1 MSERELKLKRI
12 CTNIEDGNYTGDPH
26 GCTTIA
32 GTLHLKYRLGGRDHP
47 QDYLVLVHDGYYE
60 DSGYYEE
67 GVFTRQEVDSI
78 CRAFAKRKR
87 DIKDKEKSKIFDSI
101 VI

>member
-26 GCTTIA
+26 GCTKIA
-32 GTLHLKYRLGGRDHP
+32 GTLHLKYLAGGRDHNH
-47 QDYLVLVHDGYYE
+47 DYLVLV
-60 DSGYYEE
+60 DSGNYEE
-67 GVFTRQEVDSI
+67 EVFTRQEVDSI
-78 CRAFAKRKR
+78 HQAFAKRER
-87 DIKDKEKSKIFDSI
+87 AIDANEKSKIFDSI

>member
-12 CTNIEDGNYTGDPH
+12 CTNIESGNYTGEPH

-32 GTLHLKYRLGGRDHP
+32 GTLHLKYRVGGRDHNH
-47 QDYLVLVHDGYYE
+47 DYLVLVH
-60 DSGYYEE
+60 SGYYEE

-78 CRAFAKRKR
+78 HQSFAKRKR
-87 DIKDKEKSKIFDSI
+87 VIEANEKSKIFDSI

>member
-12 CTNIEDGNYTGDPH
+12 CTNIEEGNYTGDPH

-32 GTLHLKYRLGGRDHP
+32 GTLHLKYRVGGRDHP
-47 QDYLVLVHDGYYE
+47 QDYLVLVH
-60 DSGYYEE
+60 SGYYEE

-78 CRAFAKRKR
+78 ARAFAKRKR